1 MIKIRRT
8 CNINGKRYDIGDE
21 FKPKKNDMPLIIR
34 MNERGFIEPMTNDEL
49 LELSNSFNLVK
60 SKKKE
65 VQ

>member
-1 MIKIRRT
+1 MIKIKNA
-8 CNINGKRYDIGDE
+8 CNINGKRYEIGEE
-21 FKPKKNDMPLIIR
+21 FKPKKTDMPLIIR